1 MREKGTFKGYMKG
14 DGSSKAEV
22 FVQRVIPD
30 TEQTTD
36 DGKITRIEAG
46 RSLRGSYFTAADR
59 VTVADRKI
67 DKNFTV
73 QLTGAMRIAAYAGMS
88 LVACLGLLAF

>member
-1 MREKGTFKGYMKG
+1 MKG
-14 DGSSKAEV
+14 DGTSKAEV
-22 FVQRVIPD
+22 YVQRIIPD
-30 TEQTTD
+30 SEQTTD

-59 VTVADRKI
+59 VTTADQKV

-73 QLTGAMRIAAYAGMS
+73 QLTGAMRIAAYAGLAMAS
-88 LVACLGLLAF
+88 CIGLLAF

>member
-1 MREKGTFKGYMKG
+1 MKG

-30 TEQTTD
+30 TEQTTS

-46 RSLRGSYFTAADR
+46 RSLRGSYFTAEDR
-59 VTVADRKI
+59 VTSADRKV

-73 QLTGAMRIAAYAGMS
+73 QLTGA
-88 LVACLGLLAF
+88 LH

>member
-1 MREKGTFKGYMKG
+1 MKG
-14 DGSSKAEV
+14 DGSSKVEV

-59 VTVADRKI
+59 VTTADRKI

>member
-1 MREKGTFKGYMKG
+1 MKG
-14 DGSSKAEV
+14 DGTSKAEV
-22 FVQRVIPD
+22 YVQRIIPD
-30 TEQTTD
+30 SEQTTD

-59 VTVADRKI
+59 VTTADQKV

-73 QLTGAMRIAAYAGMS
+73 QLTGAMRIAAYAG
-88 LVACLGLLAF
+88 LAMAS

>member
-1 MREKGTFKGYMKG
+1 MKG
-14 DGSSKAEV
+14 DGSSKAEI
-22 FVQRVIPD
+22 FVQRITLD

-59 VTVADRKI
+59 VTTADQKV

-73 QLTGAMRIAAYAGMS
+73 QLTGAMRIATYAGMS
-88 LVACLGLLAF
+88 MVACIGLLAF